1 MLNNKF
7 LISGVLLLSLGCGTA
22 RRFDIAEKKVL
33 TPSPEQQSQGGLLG
47 QNGLGQNGLGQ
58 GALDVSTIT
67 GNKDPKS
74 LTGLDQLEGD
84 LNSKVA
90 KLDPKNLKGN
100 LEADLK
106 GKINTDIPDPKAEL
120 DSKLGSLTSVPSLDT
135 DSLTGGS
142 LSGGSISGL
151 DQMKGEL
158 DSKVAKLDPKNLKG
172 NLEADLK
179 GKINTDIPDPKAELD
194 SKLGSLTSVPSLDTD
209 SLTGGSLSGG
219 SISGLDQMKGE
230 LDSKVAKLDPKNLKG
245 NLEADLKGKINTDIP
260 NPKAELDSKMNALES
275 FGFGEE
281 AEEIAKVD
289 GIGKDVQNLGNIS
302 ADQVG
307 ESLKDNALDSVNS
320 KTTKI
325 VNGIEYNIADS
336 EETADTVSPGAT
348 VRPKATVRS
357 ATQGK
362 FYVQVSADTESSV
375 AEQRASS
382 YQQAGMKVEV
392 KSAFVNGTKYYRVLV
407 GPYGTEHEAAKQID
421 SVVAVGANNGD
432 PFVRLVK

>member
-47 QNGLGQNGLGQ
+47 QNGFGQ

-106 GKINTDIPDPKAEL
+106 GKINTDIP
-120 DSKLGSLTSVPSLDT
+120 
-135 DSLTGGS
+135 
-142 LSGGSISGL
+142 
-151 DQMKGEL
+151 
-158 DSKVAKLDPKNLKG
+158 
-172 NLEADLK
+172 
-179 GKINTDIPDPKAELD
+179 
-194 SKLGSLTSVPSLDTD
+194 
-209 SLTGGSLSGG
+209 
-219 SISGLDQMKGE
+219 
-230 LDSKVAKLDPKNLKG
+230 
-245 NLEADLKGKINTDIP
+245 

-281 AEEIAKVD
+281 SEEIAKVD
-289 GIGKDVQNLGNIS
+289 GIRKDVQNLGNIS

-307 ESLKDNALDSVNS
+307 DSLKDNALDSVNS

-336 EETADTVSPGAT
+336 EEIADTVSPGAT
-348 VRPKATVRS
+348 VRPKATARS

-362 FYVQVSADTESSV
+362 FYVQVSADTES
-375 AEQRASS
+375 
-382 YQQAGMKVEV
+382 
-392 KSAFVNGTKYYRVLV
+392 
-407 GPYGTEHEAAKQID
+407 
-421 SVVAVGANNGD
+421 
-432 PFVRLVK
+432 